1 MNAFAKWTAILA
13 IGAAGMIGCNKEDNN
28 AVSDTR
34 TPGEKAGDAVRKG
47 VDATT
52 QKSSDVASDV
62 KKGASDAA
70 TKVNASVAP
79 TGVNDVSGA
88 RKAIDGVVSNAFN
101 KNNWNDM
108 AGYFTAVDKGRVSGD
123 AKPDLTTLN
132 TTIDKFQE
140 LWKSKYGAAFSSM
153 DADQVY
159 TAQFMSIM
167 GGPGVAGDAKNSN
180 ATATI
185 AASHQMPE
193 VRIPLVAESG
203 KWRIDIP
210 DTLTNQTLNE
220 NLNKAISDLSAN
232 SSTWP
237 DDKQEAYRM
246 MAHRIMMAVLNVNS

>member
-13 IGAAGMIGCNKEDNN
+13 IGTAGIVGCNKEDNS
-28 AVSDTR
+28 VSDTR

-52 QKSSDVASDV
+52 QKSSDVATDA
-62 KKGASDAA
+62 KKSADDAA
-70 TKVNASVAP
+70 AKVNASIAP
-79 TGVNDVSGA
+79 TGVNDVSGV
-88 RKAIDGVVSNAFN
+88 RKAVDGAVSNALD

-123 AKPDLTTLN
+123 AKPDLATYN
-132 TTIDKFQE
+132 TTVDKFRE

-153 DADQVY
+153 NADEIYNTQMV
-159 TAQFMSIM
+159 SIM
-167 GGPGVAGDAKNSN
+167 GGPGVVGDVKNSN

-185 AASHQMPE
+185 AAGHEMLE

-210 DTLTNQTLNE
+210 DDVSNQQLHD

-232 SSTWP
+232 SAKWP
-237 DDKQEAYRM
+237 DDKNEAYRLI
-246 MAHRIMMAVLNVNS
+246 AHRILMAVMNVKG